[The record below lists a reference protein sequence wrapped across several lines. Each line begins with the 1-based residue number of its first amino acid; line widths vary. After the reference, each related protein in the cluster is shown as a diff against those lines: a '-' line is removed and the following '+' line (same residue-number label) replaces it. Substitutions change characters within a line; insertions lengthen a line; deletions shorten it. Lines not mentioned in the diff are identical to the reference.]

1 MRILGLLAG
10 CSLALA
16 ACAGHERN
24 QPLTISDVSVEADL
38 AAVTSRSAVGYW
50 SHLADDLKTAI
61 ATEYAG
67 RIDPEGKRIDVD
79 VDEISLASPF
89 ARGATAETARLSGR
103 VNLINVDGTNA
114 ASYDV
119 TATAQDVATYL
130 PPGSNLVTISPT
142 STEYYRA
149 VVQAFAAGTR
159 TTLDAAAAG
168 S

>member
-10 CSLALA
+10 CALALA
-16 ACAGHERN
+16 ACAGQPKN
-24 QPLTISDVSVEADL
+24 QPLTISDVSVQADL

-50 SHLADDLKTAI
+50 SHLSDDLETAI
-61 ATEYAG
+61 ATEFAG
-67 RIDPEGKRIDVD
+67 RIDPEGKKITVD

-89 ARGATAETARLSGR
+89 ASGATAETARLSGR

-130 PPGSNLVTISPT
+130 PPGSSLVTISPT
-142 STEYYRA
+142 SAEYYRA

>member
-1 MRILGLLAG
+1 MRSLGLLAG
-10 CSLALA
+10 CALALA
-16 ACAGHERN
+16 ACAGQPKN

-38 AAVTSRSAVGYW
+38 PAVTSRSAVAYW
-50 SHLADDLKTAI
+50 SHLSDDLKTAI

-67 RIDPEGKRIDVD
+67 SIDPQGKKIDVD
-79 VDEISLASPF
+79 VDEISLSTPF
-89 ARGATAETARLSGR
+89 ATGATTETARLSGR

-130 PPGSNLVTISPT
+130 PPGSDIVKLSPT
-142 STEYYRA
+142 SAEYYRA